1 MILLYLI
8 HVSLFKIFIQFEAL
22 KINELSF
29 SFFKNFQSKKENTRV
44 ENINIMKI
52 DEVKKENKKEV
63 QS

>member
-1 MILLYLI
+1 MHLL
-8 HVSLFKIFIQFEAL
+8 FEAL

-29 SFFKNFQSKKENTRV
+29 SFFKIFQSKKENIRA

-52 DEVKKENKKEV
+52 DDVKKENKKDI